1 MMYIGK
7 PETWKIVYSPR
18 ILTNGQRGVALIEAV
33 NRAEAMF
40 AFQRQYEGQ
49 YHTVDSCTKLI

>member
-1 MMYIGK
+1 MT
-7 PETWKIVYSPR
+7 ETWKIVYSPR